1 MPTNQLSRFEYIGLR
16 FFNTIQSIQYK
27 TAARTTEELVAI
39 VNKEFQDYSVCKSNR
54 IFLTLHG
61 CMQEIMKVGGG
72 NGYDMPHIQKV
83 MLEKQGHLPLQL
95 KCDAALI
102 NDVMAHL

>member
-1 MPTNQLSRFEYIGLR
+1 
-16 FFNTIQSIQYK
+16 
-27 TAARTTEELVAI
+27 
-39 VNKEFQDYSVCKSNR
+39 
-54 IFLTLHG
+54 
-61 CMQEIMKVGGG
+61 MQEIMKVGGG